1 MSINPRYYSLT
12 KPEYDALNDAG
23 QITRPLTDGPI
34 SRRTG
39 PLPEHDGE
47 PLLDETETAALT
59 ELVAQRIQLAAD
71 PLPRKPNP

>member
-1 MSINPRYYSLT
+1 VNLADQALT
-12 KPEYDALNDAG
+12 KAEHDALNL
-23 QITRPLTDGPI
+23 TRPLTDGPI

-47 PLLDETETAALT
+47 PMLDETETAALT

-71 PLPRKPNP
+71 SLPRKPNP